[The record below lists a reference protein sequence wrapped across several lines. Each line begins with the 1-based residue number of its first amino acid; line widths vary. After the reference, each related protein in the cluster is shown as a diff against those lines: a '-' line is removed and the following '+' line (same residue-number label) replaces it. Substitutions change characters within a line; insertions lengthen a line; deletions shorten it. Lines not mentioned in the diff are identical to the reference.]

1 MTKNPNLSYEK
12 IFLKALSI
20 FLRIILLLL
29 IYKWITQAIK
39 SKMVKRWVYALIN
52 FCNSHFVGIDEIN
65 KANGA
70 CAARKDPNDL

>member
-65 KANGA
+65 ESNGI
-70 CAARKDPNDL
+70 CAGRKCPNYL